1 MPVLITAGL
10 SAEAY
15 RLQRILDIKDV
26 VFSDETTLPKI
37 ANSLSIVLPPHTS
50 SSFVHEMLKSCLDL
64 GITRVY
70 PLNLGEVL
78 ELAKARTLFSEYDIF
93 LIIPSDSWLESSFRQ
108 NALRGDLIT
117 VLEHGLVV
125 AGSTLTDNYLLN
137 KETGIFKWATLG
149 QKKEYSL
156 YLSDN

>member
-10 SAEAY
+10 SPEAY

-26 VFSDETTLPKI
+26 VFADVSTIPKI
-37 ANSLSIVLPPHTS
+37 PNSLSIVLPPHTS

-70 PLNLGEVL
+70 PLNLGEVI
-78 ELAKARTLFSEYDIF
+78 ELSKARTLFSEYNIF
-93 LIIPSDSWLESSFRQ
+93 LIIPSEFWIQDNFRQ
-108 NALRGDLIT
+108 NNLRGDHVS

-125 AGSTLTDNYLLN
+125 AGNTLTDNYALN
-137 KETGIFKWATLG
+137 NETGVFKWETLG
-149 QKKEYSL
+149 PKKEYSL
-156 YLSDN
+156 YLA

>member
-10 SAEAY
+10 SPEAY

-26 VFSDETTLPKI
+26 VFADVSTIPKI
-37 ANSLSIVLPPHTS
+37 PNSRSIVLPPHRS

-70 PLNLGEVL
+70 PLNLGEVI
-78 ELAKARTLFSEYDIF
+78 ELSKARTLFSEYNIF
-93 LIIPSDSWLESSFRQ
+93 LIIPSEFWIKDNFRQ
-108 NALRGDLIT
+108 NNLRGDHVS

-125 AGSTLTDNYLLN
+125 AGNTLTDNYALN
-137 KETGIFKWATLG
+137 NETGVFKRATSG
-149 QKKEYSL
+149 PKKEYCL
-156 YLSDN
+156 YLV